1 MKTFFQTVLGLLFAG
16 LGFFGTWAGV
26 LTWTNM
32 SHPWVTC
39 LVALVISGACYL
51 STQEHRS
58 RWLRFPAVGLLAGAG
73 LLGGALSY
81 ARPVPLLCF
90 GIMVFLLVALS
101 VRLKSI
107 RKITKWFA
115 CLFALSWL
123 IFAADHLFLSGQV
136 FAWKWRVMEQP
147 ILGPGGFIKV
157 ERHGRRV
164 IYATDAGFLDPWN
177 VAIVWGW
184 HVFPQV
190 VSFGDKLPDGE
201 LLKDSKIQEAIR

>member
-1 MKTFFQTVLGLLFAG
+1 
-16 LGFFGTWAGV
+16 
-26 LTWTNM
+26 
-32 SHPWVTC
+32 
-39 LVALVISGACYL
+39 
-51 STQEHRS
+51 
-58 RWLRFPAVGLLAGAG
+58 
-73 LLGGALSY
+73 
-81 ARPVPLLCF
+81 LLCF
-90 GIMVFLLVALS
+90 GIVVFLLVALS

-115 CLFALSWL
+115 CLFALNWL

-147 ILGPGGFIKV
+147 IFGPGGFIKV

>member
-1 MKTFFQTVLGLLFAG
+1 MKRFFQLMLGLLFTVV
-16 LGFFGTWAGV
+16 GFLGTWAGV
-26 LTWTNM
+26 LTWTN
-32 SHPWVTC
+32 STHPWVTC
-39 LVALVISGACYL
+39 LVALLISGACYL
-51 STQEHRS
+51 STQEHKS

-73 LLGGALSY
+73 LLGGAFSY
-81 ARPVPLLCF
+81 ASPTLSLCF
-90 GIMVFLLVALS
+90 GIVVFLLVALS
-101 VRLKSI
+101 VSVTSL
-107 RKITKWFA
+107 RKIAKGFVS
-115 CLFALSWL
+115 LLVLIWL
-123 IFAADHLFLSGQV
+123 TFVVDHLFLAGQV
-136 FAWKWRVMEQP
+136 FAWKWRVTEDP
-147 ILGPGGFIKV
+147 IFGPGGFIKV